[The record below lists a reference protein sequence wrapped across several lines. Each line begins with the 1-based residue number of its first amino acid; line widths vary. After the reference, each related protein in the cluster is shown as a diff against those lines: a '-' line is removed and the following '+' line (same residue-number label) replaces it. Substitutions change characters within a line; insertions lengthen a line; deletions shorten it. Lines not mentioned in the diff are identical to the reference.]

1 MNYLSDEQRRQTGRI
16 GVRKRGV
23 VLTRALSSIDRSMR
37 LIGVLAAVALC
48 ILATAAFADSAVTEG
63 SRAAGLSACVAPTD
77 DMRRNHMNYIK
88 HQRVR
93 TVHEGVR
100 GSKFSLVGCVD
111 CHAAVEGGKPL
122 AINSEGQF
130 CRGCHDFTSVSIDCF
145 QCHRGIPSQTA
156 PLRGALPEARGEAR
170 MAVELAAPE
179 GAGGLRRSMPMA
191 QED

>member
-1 MNYLSDEQRRQTGRI
+1 M
-16 GVRKRGV
+16 
-23 VLTRALSSIDRSMR
+23 LSSINRSMR
-37 LIGVLAAVALC
+37 LIGVLAAGALC
-48 ILATAAFADSAVTEG
+48 ALATAAFGDSTVTVG

-111 CHAAVEGGKPL
+111 CHAAVEGGTAVP
-122 AINSEGQF
+122 INSEGQF
-130 CRGCHDFTSVSIDCF
+130 CQGCHDFASVSIDCF
-145 QCHRGIPSQTA
+145 QCHRGIPSQAA
-156 PLRGALPEARGEAR
+156 PLTAVLPAARPGPRVAMEI
-170 MAVELAAPE
+170 AVPE
-179 GAGGLRRSMPMA
+179 DAGGLRRSVPTA

>member
-1 MNYLSDEQRRQTGRI
+1 MIYLSDEHRRQSGW
-16 GVRKRGV
+16 
-23 VLTRALSSIDRSMR
+23 
-37 LIGVLAAVALC
+37 IGVLAAAALC
-48 ILATAAFADSAVTEG
+48 VLASGAFGDSAVTQG

-111 CHAAVEGGKPL
+111 CHAAVEGGKALP
-122 AINSEGQF
+122 INSEGQF
-130 CRGCHDFTSVSIDCF
+130 CQGCHSFTSVSIDCF
-145 QCHRGIPSQTA
+145 QCHRGIPSQPMI
-156 PLRGALPEARGEAR
+156 PLSGALPEARGGPR
-170 MAVELAAPE
+170 MAMEIAAPE
-179 GAGGLRRSMPMA
+179 GQGALRRSMPMT

>member
-1 MNYLSDEQRRQTGRI
+1 MNYLSDEHRRQTGW
-16 GVRKRGV
+16 
-23 VLTRALSSIDRSMR
+23 
-37 LIGVLAAVALC
+37 IGVLAAAALC
-48 ILATAAFADSAVTEG
+48 VLASAAFGDSAVTQG

-111 CHAAVEGGKPL
+111 CHAAVDGGKALP
-122 AINSEGQF
+122 INSEGQF
-130 CRGCHDFTSVSIDCF
+130 CQGCHDFASVSIDCF
-145 QCHRGIPSQTA
+145 QCHRGIPSQPMM
-156 PLRGALPEARGEAR
+156 PLTGARPEARGGPH
-170 MAVELAAPE
+170 MAMEIAAPE
-179 GAGGLRRSMPMA
+179 GEGGLRRSVPMA

>member
-1 MNYLSDEQRRQTGRI
+1 MIYLSDEHRRQSGW
-16 GVRKRGV
+16 
-23 VLTRALSSIDRSMR
+23 
-37 LIGVLAAVALC
+37 IGVLAAAALC
-48 ILATAAFADSAVTEG
+48 VLASGAFGDSAVTQG

-111 CHAAVEGGKPL
+111 CHAAVEGGKALP
-122 AINSEGQF
+122 INSEGQF
-130 CRGCHDFTSVSIDCF
+130 CQGCHSFTSVSIDCF
-145 QCHRGIPSQTA
+145 QCHRGIPSQTMV
-156 PLRGALPEARGEAR
+156 PLSGALPEARGGPR
-170 MAVELAAPE
+170 MAMEASAPE
-179 GAGGLRRSMPMA
+179 NAGGLRRLTPMA